1 MKVVVLAGGI
11 STERDVSLISGK
23 MIYQAM
29 KRLGHQAVLLDVFLG
44 MERDDIDHI
53 FESDEDFSPGNE
65 AIHENN
71 PNISALK
78 AHRKNDG
85 KSYLA
90 PS

>member
-44 MERDDIDHI
+44 MERTTLII
-53 FESDEDFSPGNE
+53 FLKVMRIFLQESKGFMRSIP
-65 AIHENN
+65 
-71 PNISALK
+71 ISV
-78 AHRKNDG
+78 R
-85 KSYLA
+85 
-90 PS
+90 

>member
-53 FESDEDFSPGNE
+53 LKVMRIFLQESKRFMRSIP
-65 AIHENN
+65 
-71 PNISALK
+71 ISV
-78 AHRKNDG
+78 R
-85 KSYLA
+85 
-90 PS
+90 